1 MVLLVKSPAELTE
14 LFRDQGLKITP
25 QRVCIFEAL
34 FGSTE
39 HPTAETVYEQVR
51 VEMPSISLRTVYQ
64 TLNELTAMGE
74 LGQLDVGRGSARFD
88 PNLDP
93 HQHLVC
99 TGCGRVEDT
108 FVDVPPLHVPTDPH
122 GFTVTRTE
130 VVFRGL
136 CAACA
141 DADRPTTSP
150 TKPTTRNKE
159 A

>member
-51 VEMPSISLRTVYQ
+51 SEMPSISLRTVYQ
-64 TLNELTAMGE
+64 TLNDLASMGE
-74 LGQLDVGRGSARFD
+74 LGQLELGTGSARFD
-88 PNLDP
+88 PALEP

-99 TGCGRVEDT
+99 DRCGTVQDVHVDFTDVRVPRAE
-108 FVDVPPLHVPTDPH
+108 LA
-122 GFTVTRTE
+122 GFRVATTQI
-130 VVFRGL
+130 VFRGL
-136 CAACA
+136 CAACDGETPA
-141 DADRPTTSP
+141 G
-150 TKPTTRNKE
+150 
-159 A
+159 